1 MERVTINE
9 ASVARTDTDRQRVL
23 DEIARA
29 VDRCLREAIAAYG
42 KDGALEK
49 MRQSEGRYNVQDQDR
64 KG

>member
-9 ASVARTDTDRQRVL
+9 SAVARTDTDRQRVL
-23 DEIARA
+23 DDIARA

-49 MRQSEGRYNVQDQDR
+49 MRQSAGKYKEM
-64 KG
+64 

>member
-9 ASVARTDTDRQRVL
+9 SAVARTDTDRQRVL
-23 DEIARA
+23 DDIARA

-49 MRQSEGRYNVQDQDR
+49 MRQSAEKY
-64 KG
+64 KEM

>member
-23 DEIARA
+23 DDIARA

-49 MRQSEGRYNVQDQDR
+49 MRQSAERMNLNAGV
-64 KG
+64 